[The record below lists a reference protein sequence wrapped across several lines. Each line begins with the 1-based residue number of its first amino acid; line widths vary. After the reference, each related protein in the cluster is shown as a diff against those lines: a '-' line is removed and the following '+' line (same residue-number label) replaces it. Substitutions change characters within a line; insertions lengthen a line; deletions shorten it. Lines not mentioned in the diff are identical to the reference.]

1 MRQEVYAWVEIIH
14 TDERQE
20 IDEPQV
26 NVRLG
31 DATIYEVAPYEI
43 SLFFSLTNPIHQSI
57 IIKIININTS

>member
-43 SLFFSLTNPIHQSI
+43 SLFFL
-57 IIKIININTS
+57 